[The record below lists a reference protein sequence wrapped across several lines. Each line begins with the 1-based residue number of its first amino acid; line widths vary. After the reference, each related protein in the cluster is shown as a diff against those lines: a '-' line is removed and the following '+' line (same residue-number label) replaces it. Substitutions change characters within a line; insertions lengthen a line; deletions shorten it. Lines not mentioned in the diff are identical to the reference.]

1 MKKNFIKIVLL
12 AAILAP
18 QFPKAQTVVIDGEI
32 RPRIED
38 RDGVSKPLLTT
49 NDLGISAIQRTRLG
63 ATFTSGLLSSQI
75 TIQDSRTFGQ
85 NPNA

>member
-1 MKKNFIKIVLL
+1 MKKIYVIFLL
-12 AAILAP
+12 TVAMATQLTE
-18 QFPKAQTVVIDGEI
+18 AQTVVIDGEI